1 MKKKERNWVSFPK
14 EADSSS
20 TGFVSAWNPCA
31 CSMLRNDPYLIT
43 GMCAQEYVCAWAW
56 EYVWAWAQEYVCAH
70 AQEYVWACEQA
81 CSCSW
86 GPGHRILWDRVIG
99 PWEPFSS
106 AAGIKLGPLEEKVE
120 LLNRESFIFVF
131 VYKCFVCM
139 YACIPYVCLV
149 PTEVRRGHWVP

>member
-1 MKKKERNWVSFPK
+1 MCMLHAEKWSLFNYRYVCTGVCMRMSMGVCVGMCTGVRVGVS
-14 EADSSS
+14 
-20 TGFVSAWNPCA
+20 TYVCA
-31 CSMLRNDPYLIT
+31 
-43 GMCAQEYVCAWAW
+43 CAQEYVCVRAL
-56 EYVWAWAQEYVCAH
+56 
-70 AQEYVWACEQA
+70 EYVWACAQA

-86 GPGHRILWDRVIG
+86 GPGHRIPWDRVIG

-139 YACIPYVCLV
+139 NVCIPYVCLV
-149 PTEVRRGHWVP
+149 PTEVRRGHRVP